1 MNSDGCVSSTSNE
14 SNPAFDGLIDG
25 PQRPRSLAHTNTSIN
40 ISRVSPSRTRPRG
53 MPRAARI
60 TRQCVHALART
71 YLNARM
77 LQVGRED
84 SLGAPGRDKD
94 SGEEARRA

>member
-1 MNSDGCVSSTSNE
+1 
-14 SNPAFDGLIDG
+14 
-25 PQRPRSLAHTNTSIN
+25 
-40 ISRVSPSRTRPRG
+40 

-60 TRQCVHALART
+60 TRRCVHALART

-77 LQVGRED
+77 LQVGRGQD

-94 SGEEARRA
+94 SDEEARRA

>member
-1 MNSDGCVSSTSNE
+1 
-14 SNPAFDGLIDG
+14 
-25 PQRPRSLAHTNTSIN
+25 
-40 ISRVSPSRTRPRG
+40 